1 MSTIHTIYIF
11 GPSCSGKST
20 LGKKLQKLL
29 GNDWLY
35 IDRDDLIEKKE
46 CSEESAD
53 QYLDEKIKAREGK
66 GTIIDAQIP
75 WREKSD
81 GEFFVLLLPPLK
93 TLLNRN
99 NNRTKFFN
107 RNKEH
112 HKICEDY
119 VIETYYSLISAPS
132 TQFDAVFDS
141 GYSKLDD
148 IANDVTQIINE
159 MLLIK
164 PDI

>member
-1 MSTIHTIYIF
+1 MSTIYIF

-20 LGKKLQKLL
+20 LGEKLQKLL

-35 IDRDDLIEKKE
+35 IDRDVLIEQKQ
-46 CSEESAD
+46 CSTETAD
-53 QYLDEKIKAREGK
+53 QCLDEKIKAREGK

-81 GEFFVLLLPPLK
+81 GEFFVLLLPSLE

-99 NNRTKFFN
+99 NKRTQFFN
-107 RNKEH
+107 RNTKR

-119 VIETYYSLISAPS
+119 IIETYHRLSNEPR

-148 IANDVTQIINE
+148 IANEVTQIINE
-159 MLLIK
+159 GSAFIIRAKL
-164 PDI
+164 